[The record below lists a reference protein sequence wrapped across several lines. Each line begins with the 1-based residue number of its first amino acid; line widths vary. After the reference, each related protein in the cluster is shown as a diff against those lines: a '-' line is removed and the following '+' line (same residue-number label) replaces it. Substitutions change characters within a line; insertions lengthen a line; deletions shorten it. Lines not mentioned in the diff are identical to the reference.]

1 MAEVLKNTNSPIY
14 HQVFWKGDVRDADSL
29 PVVKL
34 YDITDDPFSTSESPQ
49 YYLLDINSEKDE
61 TNMGLYFI
69 TIPML
74 YSSNNATIR
83 AVWQYEIDGEEVE
96 YKHDTFIVTPYAD
109 LYQASVSLGISTDPS
124 DPSYKS
130 YKELAAA
137 ERYAR
142 KKIEDYTGQKFYLYN
157 DTVRLFGQD
166 SDALTLNQRIVN
178 IRKIYMDDILMVD
191 NTTTPK
197 VNNWGYSVQIS
208 ESDFGIRIN
217 RSQLLDNTV
226 YVANGMIPPS
236 IHDNVG
242 VFKDTSAYEIQ
253 AQFGWQKVPDEVEL
267 ASIELIK
274 DFFSKDNLWKNQYI
288 KNIQTFDWQFE
299 YSSDVFAGTGNSYAD
314 KLLSN
319 YVIDKATI
327 I

>member
-14 HQVFWKGDVRDADSL
+14 HQIFWKGEVRDSDDL
-29 PVVKL
+29 PVIKL
-34 YDITDDPFSTSESPQ
+34 YDITDDPFATSESPD
-49 YYLLDINSEKDE
+49 YYLLDVNSEKDE
-61 TNMGLYFI
+61 TNIGLYFATLPLI
-69 TIPML
+69 YT
-74 YSSNNATIR
+74 SNNATLR
-83 AVWQYEIDGEEVE
+83 AVWQYDIDGEAVE
-96 YKHDTFIVTPYAD
+96 YKHDIFIVTPYTD
-109 LYQASVSLGISTDPS
+109 LYQASLSLGISTDPS
-124 DPSYKS
+124 DPGYRS

-142 KKIEDYTGQKFYLYN
+142 KKIEDYTGQQFYLYN
-157 DTVRLFGQD
+157 DTVRVFGQD

-197 VNNWGYSVQIS
+197 VNNWGYDIQVS

-217 RSQLLDNTV
+217 RSQILDNTV

-236 IHDNVG
+236 IHDTVG
-242 VFKDTSAYEIQ
+242 VFKDTNAYEIQ
-253 AQFGWQKVPDEVEL
+253 AQFGWQKVPDEVDL
-267 ASIELIK
+267 ATIELMK

-299 YSSDVFAGTGNSYAD
+299 YNSDVFSGTGNAYAD
-314 KLLSN
+314 RLLAD